1 MAEVAAEAAA
11 RGLVSPPPVATAPSA
26 PLPPVGGGLK
36 PIKASASM
44 QWSFVPSSLSMDTFE
59 WASKVHGQ
67 REPPS
72 ASRRAAAPAAAPP
85 AGGPPSSGVPPPG
98 SLRRQLSS
106 VEERLFEH
114 EEASRASQRAM
125 AIEGD
130 SSSSSDS
137 EG

>member
-1 MAEVAAEAAA
+1 ME
-11 RGLVSPPPVATAPSA
+11 APSRA
-26 PLPPVGGGLK
+26 EQAELFRSAVKAGYEGVACLVEAKWLAQWRLFVSAGGG
-36 PIKASASM
+36 
-44 QWSFVPSSLSMDTFE
+44 
-59 WASKVHGQ
+59 
-67 REPPS
+67 
-72 ASRRAAAPAAAPP
+72 
-85 AGGPPSSGVPPPG
+85 GVPPPG

>member
-1 MAEVAAEAAA
+1 
-11 RGLVSPPPVATAPSA
+11 
-26 PLPPVGGGLK
+26 
-36 PIKASASM
+36 
-44 QWSFVPSSLSMDTFE
+44 
-59 WASKVHGQ
+59 
-67 REPPS
+67 
-72 ASRRAAAPAAAPP
+72 
-85 AGGPPSSGVPPPG
+85 VPPPG